1 MAKDDTERIERE
13 IQEARN
19 RLAGTLDEIALR
31 ADPHRLADNT
41 KQAVVAKLNEP
52 PVKFTLIGGGVLFFL
67 LLLLRLFRR

>member
-19 RLAGTLDEIALR
+19 RLAGTLDEIAMR

-52 PVKFTLIGGGVLFFL
+52 PVKYTLIGGGVLVVL
-67 LLLLRLFRR
+67 LVLVKIFRR